1 MIVINNPRQSD
12 PYQRRSQWNPV
23 AIKKSREDNVTLI
36 DKSFSRRALL
46 KGTSAA
52 AAGLGALSFGGDSRG
67 FITGAFAAD
76 QPAMGTWPAGSQG
89 SAVFVGASVPRTG
102 TYAVQGED
110 ELKGYQLAIEHINEG
125 NELVK
130 KISPKTKKGV
140 LGKEVKLVV
149 ADSGAKPNE
158 AVQAQQRFI
167 TENKAVMITGGT
179 SSAVAVALNKLAQ
192 REKVLFVC
200 GISGSNDTTGKDCV
214 RYGFRQNFYGQTAA
228 SAIIPVLVKEFG
240 KNKKAAYMT
249 PDYTYG
255 HTVTKSMQDGLASA
269 GWTTVTN
276 QVSPLGAPDFSSY
289 LLNVANSGAEVLIN
303 VNWGH
308 DAVLSIQQAKQFGV
322 LDKMK
327 LVVPYQVPFLARE
340 TGGLMQGVYAAT
352 DYWWTIEDKY
362 PLAKMFNAA
371 FEKKYGYKPEWG
383 AENAYVSFLHW
394 ARMVEE
400 AGTFYPPDVIRAYE
414 KSETIPS
421 LVGDVSY
428 RKEDHQ
434 CVRPVIIV
442 KGKMQ
447 KDMKNKEDY
456 YDVVE
461 IVPGAGVM
469 QKPDAFGCNLG
480 DYS

>member
-1 MIVINNPRQSD
+1 MKSKNFDLDLGLNVS
-12 PYQRRSQWNPV
+12 RRS
-23 AIKKSREDNVTLI
+23 
-36 DKSFSRRALL
+36 LL
-46 KGTSAA
+46 QAG
-52 AAGLGALSFGGDSRG
+52 AGLVGGSLL
-67 FITGAFAAD
+67 TGGMVGPAFAED
-76 QPAMGTWPAGSQG
+76 HPAIGTYPAGSSG
-89 SAVFVGASVPRTG
+89 SSVFIGISVPRTG

-140 LGKEVKLVV
+140 LGKELKFGV
-149 ADSGAKPNE
+149 ADSAAKPNE

-167 TENKAVMITGGT
+167 SENKAVMITGGT

-214 RYGFRQNFYGQTAA
+214 RYGVRQNFFGQTAA
-228 SAIIPVLVKEFG
+228 AAIAPVLVKEFG
-240 KNKKAAYMT
+240 KNKKVAYMT

-255 HTVTKSMQDGLASA
+255 HTVTKSMQDNTKDA

-289 LLNVANSGAEVLIN
+289 LLNVANSGADLLIN

-352 DYWWTIEDKY
+352 DYWWTVEDKF

-371 FEKKYGYKPEWG
+371 FEKKNGYKPEWG
-383 AENAYVSFLHW
+383 AENAYISFVHW

-400 AGTFYPPDVIRAYE
+400 AGSFYPPDVIKIYE
-414 KSETIPS
+414 KEETIPS
-421 LVGDVSY
+421 LVGDVHY

-442 KGKMQ
+442 KGKSQ
-447 KDMKNKEDY
+447 KDMKGKEDY
-456 YDVVE
+456 YD
-461 IVPGAGVM
+461 IVDIIPGKDLM
-469 QKPDAFGCNLG
+469 QKPDAFGCKLG
-480 DYS
+480 DYT

>member
-1 MIVINNPRQSD
+1 MSDKINHHLG
-12 PYQRRSQWNPV
+12 
-23 AIKKSREDNVTLI
+23 NV
-36 DKSFSRRALL
+36 SRRALL
-46 KGTSAA
+46 K
-52 AAGLGALSFGGDSRG
+52 
-67 FITGAFAAD
+67 TGAAISGAALVSPVASFPAFAVGD
-76 QPAMGTWPAGSQG
+76 QPPIGTWPAGSQG
-89 SAVFVGASVPRTG
+89 NTVFIGASVPRTG

-130 KISPKTKKGV
+130 KISPKTKQGV
-140 LGKEVKLVV
+140 LGKKLTLGV

-192 REKVLFVC
+192 REKVMFVC

-214 RYGFRQNFYGQTAA
+214 RYGVRQNFFGQTAA
-228 SAIIPVLVKEFG
+228 AAIAPVLIKEFG
-240 KNKKAAYMT
+240 KGKKVAYMT

-255 HTVTKSMQDGLASA
+255 HTVTKSMQDFTKDA

-276 QVSPLGAPDFSSY
+276 QVSPLGAPDFSSC
-289 LLNVANSGAEVLIN
+289 LLNVANSGADILIN

-340 TGGLMQGVYAAT
+340 TGGLMAGVFAAT
-352 DYWWTIEDKY
+352 DYWWTVEDKY

-383 AENAYVSFLHW
+383 AENAYISFVHW

-400 AGTFYPPDVIRAYE
+400 AGTFYPPAVIKQYE
-414 KSETIPS
+414 KEETIPS
-421 LVGDVSY
+421 LVGDVNY

-434 CVRPVIIV
+434 AIRPVIIV
-442 KGKMQ
+442 KGKQQ
-447 KDMKNKEDY
+447 KDMKGKEDY

-461 IVPGAGVM
+461 IVPGKGLM
-469 QKPDAFGCNLG
+469 QKPDEFGCKLG
-480 DYS
+480 DYT

>member
-1 MIVINNPRQSD
+1 M
-12 PYQRRSQWNPV
+12 
-23 AIKKSREDNVTLI
+23 K
-36 DKSFSRRALL
+36 
-46 KGTSAA
+46 
-52 AAGLGALSFGGDSRG
+52 LG
-67 FITGAFAAD
+67 
-76 QPAMGTWPAGSQG
+76 
-89 SAVFVGASVPRTG
+89 
-102 TYAVQGED
+102 
-110 ELKGYQLAIEHINEG
+110 
-125 NELVK
+125 
-130 KISPKTKKGV
+130 
-140 LGKEVKLVV
+140 V
-149 ADSGAKPNE
+149 ADSAAKPNE

-167 TENKAVMITGGT
+167 SENKAVMITGGT

-228 SAIIPVLVKEFG
+228 AAIAPVLIKPFG
-240 KNKKAAYMT
+240 KNKKAAYLT

-255 HTVTKSMQDGLASA
+255 HTVTKSMQDYLTPA

-276 QVSPLGAPDFSSY
+276 QVSPLGAPDYSSY
-289 LLNVANSGAEVLIN
+289 LLNVANSGADVLIN

-327 LVVPYQVPFLARE
+327 LVVPYQVPFVARE

-383 AENAYVSFLHW
+383 ANNAYMQLRDCGADASRTPAVS
-394 ARMVEE
+394 
-400 AGTFYPPDVIRAYE
+400 IRPTSSSPTRRAS
-414 KSETIPS
+414 KIQST
-421 LVGDVSY
+421 VGEVY
-428 RKEDHQ
+428 FRKEDHQ

-442 KGKMQ
+442 KGKME
-447 KDMKNKEDY
+447 KDMKGKEDY

-461 IVPGAGVM
+461 IVPGEGLM

-480 DYS
+480 DYT